1 MVGTTSDWEDELGR
15 WSAASSAL
23 SGTDVG
29 IARRDNQR
37 GQTPRFE
44 SR

>member
-1 MVGTTSDWEDELGR
+1 MTLIVI
-15 WSAASSAL
+15 AL
-23 SGTDVG
+23 VVG

-44 SR
+44 SREQIGD